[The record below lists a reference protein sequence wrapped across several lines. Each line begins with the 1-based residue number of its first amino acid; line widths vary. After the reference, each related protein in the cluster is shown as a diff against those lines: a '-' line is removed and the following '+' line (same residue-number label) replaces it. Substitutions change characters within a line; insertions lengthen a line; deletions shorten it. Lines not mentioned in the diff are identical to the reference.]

1 MYSLIAQGTGDKLK
15 GYEEEL
21 KGKILRKPDVVQHG
35 HDLRTGELKR
45 KQLEADVRYSMQRYL
60 FYSNPH
66 SLLVYESTNLEVC
79 VRGDD

>member
-1 MYSLIAQGTGDKLK
+1 MNSLIAQGTGDKLK

-45 KQLEADVRYSMQRYL
+45 KQLEADVRHSM
-60 FYSNPH
+60 
-66 SLLVYESTNLEVC
+66 
-79 VRGDD
+79 

>member
-1 MYSLIAQGTGDKLK
+1 MNSLIAQGTGDKLK

-21 KGKILRKPDVVQHG
+21 KGKILRKPDIAQHG

-45 KQLEADVRYSMQRYL
+45 KQLEADVRHSMQRYL

-66 SLLVYESTNLEVC
+66 PLLVQWRSFQHRWL
-79 VRGDD
+79 R